1 MDQPGYCS
9 DFCDGEA
16 FKRNPLF
23 SLHKDAL
30 QIMFYY
36 DDLEI
41 CNPLGSKKSIH
52 KLGICTIIYACT
64 VLCSNTSLPQIN
76 TSLILRAWKEIE
88 AQACIRTYKVHVQ
101 KNCCALFT
109 T

>member
-16 FKRNPLF
+16 FKRNPVF

-41 CNPLGSKKSIH
+41 RNPLDSKKSIH
-52 KLGICTIIYACT
+52 KLGICAITYMYMYACT
-64 VLCSNTSLPQIN
+64 VYARI
-76 TSLILRAWKEIE
+76 
-88 AQACIRTYKVHVQ
+88 
-101 KNCCALFT
+101 
-109 T
+109 